1 MCTLHS
7 TYQQP
12 SYILLLKKRE
22 ENQTKLVHI
31 RTNKKI
37 EITTNLNNAFND

>member
-7 TYQQP
+7 TYQKP
-12 SYILLLKKRE
+12 SYILLLEKKE

-37 EITTNLNNAFND
+37 EITTNLNNDLND